1 MEEFLTLSGVFL
13 CLFGFT
19 YVGYHTGAYEKREYQ
34 KCRQLAS
41 IEICVKHVGLE
52 K

>member
-1 MEEFLTLSGVFL
+1 MEEFFVVLSVFA

-19 YVGYHTGAYEKREYQ
+19 YAGYHTGAYEKREYQ
-34 KCRQLAS
+34 KCRKFAD
-41 IEICVKHVGLE
+41 IETCIKYSGLE

>member
-1 MEEFLTLSGVFL
+1 MEEFLVIFGVFL
-13 CLFGFT
+13 CLSGVT
-19 YVGYHTGAYEKREYQ
+19 YVGYHTGEYEKREYQ